1 MIMPP
6 PCFANF
12 MPPVARTA
20 RARQAFSPPSARR
33 TVACPGGKGPVH
45 AAALGS
51 AAEEAK
57 AAVLGISSQLI
68 LGHAFVVPCA
78 RYVPDIQAP
87 LLKKDRERIG
97 GQGCRDSLRR
107 FSNRPSRGRWSAGRF
122 FPDSWLFPSLKAVE
136 TRIFRSAKTHCS
148 AHNRQ
153 RVPSPNRRKKPGS
166 PRSPPAGQPEAPPT
180 HR

>member
-1 MIMPP
+1 MRGTSCATRKRIP
-6 PCFANF
+6 PCRCKMSFTYDNEV
-12 MPPVARTA
+12 P
-20 RARQAFSPPSARR
+20 RQNDYAAAVFCKFYAARR
-33 TVACPGGKGPVH
+33 PHGPG
-45 AAALGS
+45 A
-51 AAEEAK
+51 
-57 AAVLGISSQLI
+57 GISSQLI

-78 RYVPDIQAP
+78 RYVTDIQPP

-97 GQGCRDSLRR
+97 GQGRRDSLRR
-107 FSNRPSRGRWSAGRF
+107 FSNRPSRGRWSTGRF

-136 TRIFRSAKTHCS
+136 IRIFRSAKTHCS

-153 RVPSPNRRKKPGS
+153 RVPSPNRRKRPGS